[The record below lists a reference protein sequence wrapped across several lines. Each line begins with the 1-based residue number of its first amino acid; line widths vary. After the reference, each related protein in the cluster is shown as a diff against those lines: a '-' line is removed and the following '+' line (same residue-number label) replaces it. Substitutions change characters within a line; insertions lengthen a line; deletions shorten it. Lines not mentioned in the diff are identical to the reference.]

1 MAADRFTKVPHWL
14 LDDSDLSLH
23 ELAVYLVLLRFRD
36 PKNGTCFPGISTIAD
51 RARVSRKTVERVIPK
66 LEERGIIDVK
76 RRSSLKVN
84 VPNEYTVRVAR
95 PDARFAVSDSSKGK
109 RIPTRLRPTDSESHT
124 NDKESVGKGKKL
136 QPSFAPTDSESVGTD
151 SESLPPQTQSRPKK
165 TQVKKTHQE
174 DVTPNFASEVGR
186 DLSSD
191 WAIPSSEL
199 FTDETHES
207 RATAAQISYLTD
219 LVLHLH
225 HEQPSE
231 ENLSRWRRLT
241 PEQADQAI
249 RGYKKA
255 LGRPDEILYPE
266 HGSEAFG
273 LLSPTG
279 KEFAESAGMPD
290 SVN

>member
-1 MAADRFTKVPHWL
+1 MIPHWL
-14 LDDSDLSLH
+14 LDESDLSLH
-23 ELAVYLVLLRFRD
+23 EFVVYVALLRFRD
-36 PKNGTCFPGISTIAD
+36 PVKGTCYPGFNAIAQ
-51 RARVSRKTVERVIPK
+51 RARVSRSTVVRTIPM
-66 LEERGIIDVK
+66 LESRGIIHVTRQKVGTTNVSNVYKVAVPVDSK
-76 RRSSLKVN
+76 TFAKKHGRKAGGWSPERR
-84 VPNEYTVRVAR
+84 
-95 PDARFAVSDSSKGK
+95 
-109 RIPTRLRPTDSESHT
+109 
-124 NDKESVGKGKKL
+124 
-136 QPSFAPTDSESVGTD
+136 PSFSEELPEHKEAGDNADGWSSQTPPSV
-151 SESLPPQTQSRPKK
+151 SEKPGVVSERNSKK
-165 TQVKKTHQE
+165 THPKNTHQE

-273 LLSPTG
+273 LLSPAG
-279 KEFAESAGMPD
+279 QAFAETAGMPG
-290 SVN
+290 SVS

>member
-1 MAADRFTKVPHWL
+1 MAADRFTMIPHWL
-14 LDDSDLSLH
+14 LDELDLSPV
-23 ELAVYLVLLRFRD
+23 ELAVYVALLRFRD
-36 PKNGTCFPGISTIAD
+36 PKTGKCFPGFSTLAD
-51 RARVSRKTVERVIPK
+51 RASISAKSVQRTIPL
-66 LEERGIIDVK
+66 LEARGMIRVK
-76 RRSSLKVN
+76 RRKSLTTNQSN
-84 VPNEYTVRVAR
+84 VYTVALPVDSAKFSSAKAR
-95 PDARFAVSDSSKGK
+95 DKKSARTDRKSAGVSFSTGDT
-109 RIPTRLRPTDSESHT
+109 P
-124 NDKESVGKGKKL
+124 
-136 QPSFAPTDSESVGTD
+136 APTDNL
-151 SESLPPQTQSRPKK
+151 SLPTDNLSTGVRTKSPYKK
-165 TQVKKTHQE
+165 THPKNTHQE

-273 LLSPTG
+273 LLSPAG
-279 KEFAESAGMPD
+279 QAFAETAGMPG
-290 SVN
+290 SVS